1 MKISDLIRTEPI
13 TTITG
18 RRTGAYQAIFLDAEG
33 RGLVTGEGTTREAA
47 GADLLEGMR
56 ASLQGDSTPCVLT
69 FRDATIVIWHHERF
83 WVYGFLRGT
92 STPRSTVMGQWNR
105 HEAERQARRHLAQYQ
120 WDGTEETSSIIIC
133 DADQQEFTAWAKRE
147 KTYKQLCD
155 HGWQHEE
162 ALDILS
168 GLTHLIAHERMRE
181 LGDPLIVL
189 NSSTSPIS
197 PV

>member
-1 MKISDLIRTEPI
+1 MKISDLIRTEPV

-18 RRTGAYQAIFLDAEG
+18 RRSGPYRAIFLDTDEI
-33 RGLVTGEGTTREAA
+33 GLVTGEGNTRDAAEAN
-47 GADLLEGMR
+47 LLEGMR

-69 FRDATIVIWHHERF
+69 FRDTTIVIWHRERF
-83 WVYGFLRGT
+83 WVYGFLRDT
-92 STPRSTVMGQWNR
+92 PVPRSTVMGQWNR

-147 KTYKQLCD
+147 KTYKRLCD

-168 GLTHLIAHERMRE
+168 GLTHLLASERVRE
-181 LGDPLIVL
+181 LGDPSLLL
-189 NSSTSPIS
+189 NSSTNASIQ
-197 PV
+197 